1 MIRACLLLLAGV
13 YALQLSSFALDSD
26 LIAVS
31 LAASYVA
38 VVFRVWRSFIIFIT
52 GFAFFALA
60 ASAVVDD
67 RLAPKYSGDSI
78 VTRVRITDFPKSS
91 GSTVSIVAE
100 SLQDTRVPQR
110 VRVSWYEPDVLPRLG
125 DIWQFELRLRR
136 PRSNRNP
143 GTFDY
148 EAWLFRERVGA
159 VGYVVN
165 SHRNRL
171 LRSGELSATERLR
184 QHFVDRITTLLPES
198 ESAAVLAAITVGARH
213 LITREQWNR
222 YARTGTSHLMAISG
236 LHIGL
241 AAGGG
246 YFLVSLLSGLLLRRG
261 NHHER
266 ATIAALVVVILYA
279 LVSGL
284 AVPAQRAAL
293 MIALIAAAI
302 LKRRSPNPVL
312 VLATACIGLVL
323 IDPLTTMAPGFK
335 LSFAAVL
342 VLIWIA
348 RWRQAGA
355 GGQLLLRPLIAVRQL
370 GVMQLLLLFGLLPLT
385 ALEFSRVA
393 FVAPPV
399 NLVAVPLFSFVT
411 VPFALAGLLLDGMF
425 EPLGDSALRI
435 AAASLGSI
443 ESLVAI
449 AAELPGAYLAIPSL
463 SGVACLYLVAPLLW
477 VVLPPGWPGRYVAW
491 VAVAAL
497 VVYQPRGPEANCVEI
512 DVLDVGQGLS
522 VVARTHRHTVVF
534 DTGPSFRGGGGG
546 AAQSVVL
553 PYLASHGIRHIDK
566 LVISHADLDHAG
578 GVATIVGGT
587 DVAELLV
594 GESLSGFESIAASC
608 RAGEGWN
615 YDGVDF
621 RFVQPPATVAR
632 KGNNASC
639 VLMIEAGAYRVLLTG
654 DIERPIEGEM
664 LRNGAAS
671 AVDAVVVPHHGS
683 RTSSTLPFVRA
694 LSPTIAIVS
703 AGYENRWG
711 FPKQDVVERWQAAGA
726 VVHTTATSGTIG
738 IRMCSGSGIEQ
749 IRRYREEEHR
759 IWHE

>member
-31 LAASYVA
+31 LLVSCAALF
-38 VVFRVWRSFIIFIT
+38 FRDWRGPIIFIS
-52 GFAFFALA
+52 GFVLFALA
-60 ASAVVDD
+60 AIDVVDE

-78 VTRVRITDFPKSS
+78 VTQVRIVDFPKTS
-91 GSTVSIVAE
+91 GSMISIVAE
-100 SLQDTRVPQR
+100 PLQDARVPHR

-136 PRSNRNP
+136 PRGNRNP

-159 VGYVVN
+159 TGYVVN
-165 SHRNRL
+165 SHRNHL

-184 QHFVDRITTLLPES
+184 QHFVDRVSTLIPET
-198 ESAAVLAAITVGARH
+198 ESAAVLAAITVGARQ
-213 LITREQWNR
+213 LITPEQWQR

-246 YFLVSLLSGLLLRRG
+246 YFLASLLSGLLLRRG
-261 NHHER
+261 NHHEH
-266 ATIAALVVVILYA
+266 ATVAALVVAILYA
-279 LVSGL
+279 VVSGL
-284 AVPAQRAAL
+284 AVPAQRAVL

-302 LKRRSPNPVL
+302 LKRRSPNPL
-312 VLATACIGLVL
+312 LILATACVALVL
-323 IDPLTTMAPGFK
+323 ANPLMTMAPGFK

-342 VLIWIA
+342 VLIWVA
-348 RWRQAGA
+348 RRRQAGA
-355 GGQLLLRPLIAVRQL
+355 GSRALLRPLIAARQL
-370 GVMQLLLLFGLLPLT
+370 SVIQLLLLLGLLPLT
-385 ALEFSRVA
+385 ALEFSRIA

-399 NLVAVPLFSFVT
+399 NLIAVPLFSFVT
-411 VPFALAGLLLDGMF
+411 VPFSLAGLLLDGVF
-425 EPLGDSALRI
+425 EPLGDSALRV
-435 AAASLGSI
+435 AAASLQVI
-443 ESLVAI
+443 ESLLAVAV
-449 AAELPGAYLAIPSL
+449 ELPGAYLVIPSL
-463 SGVACLYLVAPLLW
+463 SGMAWLYLVVPLLW
-477 VVLPPGWPGRYVAW
+477 VVAPPGWPGRYVAW

-497 VVYQPRGPEANCVEI
+497 VVYQPRGPAVGCAAI

-522 VVARTHRHTVVF
+522 VVVRTRQHVLVF
-534 DTGPSFRGGGGG
+534 DTGPSFRGRG

-553 PYLASHGIRHIDK
+553 PYLASHGVRRVDK
-566 LVISHADLDHAG
+566 LVVSHADLDHAG
-578 GVATIVGGT
+578 GVAAIVGGT

-594 GESLSGFESIAASC
+594 GESLRGFESVAASC
-608 RAGEGWN
+608 RAGESWS
-615 YDGVDF
+615 YDGVEF

-632 KGNNASC
+632 KGNDASC
-639 VLMIEAGAYRVLLTG
+639 VLMIETGAYRVLLTG
-654 DIERPIEGEM
+654 DIERPVEGEM
-664 LRNGAAS
+664 VRSGAAA

-694 LSPTIAIVS
+694 LSPAVAIVS
-703 AGYENRWG
+703 AGFQNRWG
-711 FPKQDVVERWQAAGA
+711 FPKQDIVERWQAEGA
-726 VVHTTATSGTIG
+726 AVYTTAASGAIG
-738 IRMCSGSGIEQ
+738 IRMCRGSGIER
-749 IRRYREEEHR
+749 ISRFRAEERR

>member
-13 YALQLSSFALDSD
+13 YALQLSSFAIGSG

-31 LAASYVA
+31 LAASYA
-38 VVFRVWRSFIIFIT
+38 TVVFRAWRDFIIFIC
-52 GFAFFALA
+52 GLGFFAFA
-60 ASAVVDD
+60 ASGVVND
-67 RLAPKYSGDSI
+67 RLAPKYSGDSM
-78 VTRVRITDFPKSS
+78 VTRVRIADFPKIS
-91 GSTVSIVAE
+91 GSTISIVAE
-100 SLQDTRVPQR
+100 PLQDARLPQR

-136 PRSNRNP
+136 PRGNRNP

-159 VGYVVN
+159 IGYVVN
-165 SHRNRL
+165 SHRNSL
-171 LRSGELSATERLR
+171 LRSGELSATQRLR
-184 QHFVDRITTLLPES
+184 QHFVDRVTRLLPETD
-198 ESAAVLAAITVGARH
+198 SAAVLAAITVGARQ

-241 AAGGG
+241 AAAGG

-261 NHHER
+261 NHHEL
-266 ATIAALVVVILYA
+266 ATIAALVVAMLYA
-279 LVSGL
+279 VVSGL
-284 AVPAQRAAL
+284 AVPAQRATL
-293 MIALIAAAI
+293 MIALIAVAI

-312 VLATACIGLVL
+312 VLATACVGLVL
-323 IDPLTTMAPGFK
+323 IDPLMTMAPGFK

-348 RWRQAGA
+348 RRRQVGA
-355 GGQLLLRPLIAVRQL
+355 GGRLFLRPLIAVQQL
-370 GVMQLLLLFGLLPLT
+370 SVVQFLLLLGLLPLT
-385 ALEFSRVA
+385 ALEFSRVT

-399 NLVAVPLFSFVT
+399 NLVAVPIFSFVT
-411 VPFALAGLLLDGMF
+411 VPFALAGLLLDGVF

-435 AAASLGSI
+435 AAASLQAI

-449 AAELPGAYLAIPSL
+449 AAGLPGAYLAIPSL
-463 SGVACLYLVAPLLW
+463 NGVAWLYLIAPLLW

-497 VVYQPRGPEANCVEI
+497 VVYQPRGPAPNCVEI

-522 VVARTHRHTVVF
+522 VVARTQRHALVF
-534 DTGPSFRGGGGG
+534 DTGPSFRGGSGT
-546 AAQSVVL
+546 AQSVVL
-553 PYLASHGIRHIDK
+553 PYLANRGISRVDK
-566 LVISHADLDHAG
+566 LLISHSDLDHAG
-578 GVATIVGGT
+578 GVAAIVGGI

-594 GESLSGFESIAASC
+594 GESLSGFESVEVSC
-608 RAGEGWN
+608 RAGESWI

-621 RFVQPPATVAR
+621 RFVQPPATYAR
-632 KGNNASC
+632 KGNDASC
-639 VLMIEAGAYRVLLTG
+639 VLAIEAGAYRVLLTG

-664 LRNGAAS
+664 LRNGTAS

-703 AGYENRWG
+703 AGYQNRWG
-711 FPKQDVVERWQAAGA
+711 FPKRDIVERWQAAGA
-726 VVHTTATSGTIG
+726 VVYTTATSGAIG

-749 IRRYREEEHR
+749 IRRYREEERR